1 MLPFLNLFLVVTRIK
16 GITTKK
22 RKVDVYMEAK
32 WSKVIVHASAFFAPF
47 LVPIIFFL
55 ISSDDEVKRVSM
67 QALLF
72 QVIFGILITIAGI
85 LSVILIGLPF
95 LIVLLIIFWIAPIIG
110 IVKALGDTSW
120 DYPIV
125 GRWV

>member
-1 MLPFLNLFLVVTRIK
+1 
-16 GITTKK
+16 
-22 RKVDVYMEAK
+22 MEAK

-55 ISSDDEVKRVSM
+55 ISSEDEVKRVSM

-72 QVIFGILITIAGI
+72 QVVFGVLIAIAGV
-85 LSVILIGLPF
+85 LSWVLIGLPF
-95 LIVLLIIFWIAPIIG
+95 LLVFIAIFWIAPIIG
-110 IVKALGDTSW
+110 IVKALSDIPW
-120 DYPIV
+120 NYPIV